1 MAEITPEHQAALDAA
16 ELAKQLETI
25 RLKPSIDAQVLI
37 SEKQHTQQMVEL
49 EKKARLDA
57 FRMAKEILME
67 NAKAKPVNEREITP
81 VDITNYANALFEQM
95 K

>member
-1 MAEITPEHQAALDAA
+1 MLDSAEI
-16 ELAKQLETI
+16 AKQIEAI
-25 RLKPSIDAQVLI
+25 RLKPSTDAQLLL
-37 SEKQHTQQMVEL
+37 SEKQHTQQMATL
-49 EKKARLDA
+49 EKTTRLEA

-81 VDITNYANALFEQM
+81 ADITNYADALFEQM